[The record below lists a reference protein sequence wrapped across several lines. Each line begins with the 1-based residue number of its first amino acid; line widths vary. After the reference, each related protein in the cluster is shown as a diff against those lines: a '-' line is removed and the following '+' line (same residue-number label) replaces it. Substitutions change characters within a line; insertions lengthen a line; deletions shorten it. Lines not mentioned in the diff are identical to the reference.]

1 MIKRVCVYCASSDNI
16 DDIYTK
22 DAELLGALLGK
33 KNINVINGAG
43 RRGLMRVISDAA
55 ISAGGSVT
63 GVIPDFMCEN
73 GWCHPNLT
81 DIIRTK
87 TMHERKKTM
96 AELSDAAI
104 ALPGGY
110 GTLEEL
116 LEIITWKQLKLYNN
130 PIIILNTNNY
140 YNPLFEMFRSA
151 TEQKFMREKQSVF
164 WHVAQTPEEVL
175 DIIDKGFYPHNK
187 HIVNC

>member
-16 DDIYTK
+16 DEIYIK
-22 DAELLGALLGK
+22 DAEILGTLLGK
-33 KNINVINGAG
+33 RNINVINGAG
-43 RRGLMRVISDAA
+43 AKGLMRAVSDAVL
-55 ISAGGSVT
+55 SAGGTVT

-73 GWCHPNLT
+73 GWCHQSLT

-96 AELSDAAI
+96 ADMSDVAI

-116 LEIITWKQLKLYNN
+116 LEIITWRQLGLYNN
-130 PIIILNTNNY
+130 PVIILNTNNY
-140 YNPLFEMFRSA
+140 YAPLFEMFRHA
-151 TEQKFMREKQSVF
+151 TKQNFMREEQSVF
-164 WHVAQTPEEVL
+164 WFVARTPEEVIAL
-175 DIIDKGFYPHNK
+175 VDAYA
-187 HIVNC
+187 